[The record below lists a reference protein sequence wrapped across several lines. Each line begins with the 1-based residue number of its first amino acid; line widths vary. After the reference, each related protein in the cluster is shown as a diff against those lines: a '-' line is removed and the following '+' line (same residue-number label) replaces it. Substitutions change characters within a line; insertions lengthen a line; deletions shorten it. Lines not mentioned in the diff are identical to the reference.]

1 MIEIIKEHINKIL
14 ILFCIIGM
22 ILAPDNASF
31 AVMCLCL
38 IAIMIK
44 AGGRHLN
51 DAITK
56 WWISGKWK

>member
-1 MIEIIKEHINKIL
+1 MNKIL

-31 AVMCLCL
+31 AVMCFCL

-44 AGGRHLN
+44 VGGSHLN
-51 DAITK
+51 DAVLK
-56 WWISGKWK
+56 WWIGSKWK